1 MSSPPTTSS
10 RLDSV
15 DALRGLTV
23 AAMLVVNDAGD
34 WHHVHPW
41 LEHAEWH
48 GVTPP
53 DYVFPFFLF
62 IVGVSIA
69 LALVPQ
75 LERGADRAQL
85 QRKVLWRALRIV
97 LLGLA
102 LEAVGQLA
110 FHPSRGFRFFGV
122 LQRIGLCYAAVG
134 VLTLQVRSAR
144 VQWGWIAGL
153 LLGYWALLALGG
165 PLTLWDN
172 LHDRIDTALLGRH
185 AYMFDAATGRAHD
198 PEGPLGT
205 LPSIATTLLG
215 LRAGAW
221 LRSRNTRTLLRAG
234 LAMVAAGALWSLVL
248 PLNKNLWT
256 SSFVLWMGGWA
267 TLMLL
272 AAHWAVDRHGWP
284 ALGRSMGVNA
294 ITAYAASW
302 VAICILEGSGVMR
315 PLYATLFARPLAGF
329 EPWVPSAAFALAFT
343 AVFWALMRWFY
354 QRGWR
359 ITI

>member
-1 MSSPPTTSS
+1 MSPPSPTPS

-34 WHHVHPW
+34 WHHVHRW

-69 LALVPQ
+69 LALLPQ
-75 LERGADRAQL
+75 LERGADRALL
-85 QRKVLWRALRIV
+85 QRKVLWRALRLV

-110 FHPSRGFRFFGV
+110 FHPSRGFRPFGV
-122 LQRIGLCYAAVG
+122 LQRIGLCYGAVG
-134 VLTLQVRSAR
+134 VLALHLRSAR
-144 VQWGWIAGL
+144 VQWACIAGL

-165 PLTLWDN
+165 PLALWDN
-172 LHDRIDTALLGRH
+172 LHDRLDAVLLGRH

-205 LPSIATTLLG
+205 LPAIATTLLG
-215 LRAGAW
+215 LRAGHW
-221 LRSRNTRTLLRAG
+221 LRARDLRTLLRAG
-234 LAMVAAGALWSLVL
+234 LAMAALGALWSVVL

-256 SSFVLWMGGWA
+256 SSFVLWMAGWA
-267 TLMLL
+267 TLLLL
-272 AAHWAVDRHGWP
+272 AAHWLVDRRGWP
-284 ALGRSMGVNA
+284 ALGRSLGVNA

-302 VAICILEGSGVMR
+302 VAICVLVGSGAMK
-315 PLYATLFARPLAGF
+315 PLYAALFARPLAGF

-343 AVFWALMRWFY
+343 AVFWALMRVFY
-354 QRGWR
+354 LRGWR
-359 ITI
+359 ITV